1 MLNQVKTVVINKSRT
16 PFRLA
21 YGRGQALT
29 LAPNKEQTFDF
40 DLMSTLDRT
49 AKKSLQTAVNRG
61 ILVVTTKII
70 SEDKMITIDGSDIKV
85 SSYVPEEP
93 KAVTP
98 IKKMATPKATEPAT
112 DTFIG
117 GRSGGIANKSEDRFK
132 AAFGVSTESQ
142 VDELIESV
150 TVPADG
156 RLEKTAAAVP
166 LKKVNTKAED
176 TVSVFKAEVAD
187 KEAVEKKEEKA
198 EQLTILTIDEQLEI
212 TKYLSGKDYN
222 IVYAW
227 LEESY
232 KDIFPKKLTK
242 AAVRKC
248 RTYEELMEAIER
260 VKILDE

>member
-29 LAPNKEQTFDF
+29 FTPNKEQTFDF

-93 KAVTP
+93 KAVAP
-98 IKKMATPKATEPAT
+98 IKKVATPKATEPAT

-150 TVPADG
+150 PVPSDG
-156 RLEKTAAAVP
+156 KLEKTAAAVP

-176 TVSVFKAEVAD
+176 TVSVFKSEVAD
-187 KEAVEKKEEKA
+187 KEAVEKKEKA

-227 LEESY
+227 LEENY
-232 KDIFPKKLTK
+232 KDIFSKKLTK

-260 VKILDE
+260 VKMLDE